1 MEAYENEEADEKG
14 KEDGPYLISAL
25 DSNYYDMKYVI
36 IQDKS
41 KIQQGMNQVSRN
53 TLFLFVALLAGGAVL
68 IWGLAH
74 ISYKPFLLMKKK
86 VSTREEQ
93 LKNYFLPNVWEAF
106 LRKKNRSWKMRR
118 IVRCGC
124 FR

>member
-1 MEAYENEEADEKG
+1 MTGGLKNEDITELVEAYGNEEADEKG

-68 IWGLAH
+68 IWGACPH
-74 ISYKPFLLMKKK
+74 
-86 VSTREEQ
+86 Q
-93 LKNYFLPNVWEAF
+93 L
-106 LRKKNRSWKMRR
+106 
-118 IVRCGC
+118 
-124 FR
+124 